1 MKRYIKDYALL
12 TLVAGL
18 IVVLDQYT
26 KNLVRTRLALGEVW
40 LPFGDAVPFVRVVH
54 WYNTGVAFGMFQ
66 GRGLIFTILA
76 FVVIGLI
83 YYFYAQVPAKD
94 WPLRIAM
101 ILQVGGAAGN
111 LVDRLQFGQVTD
123 FISVGNFAVF
133 NVADS
138 AITVGVFVLLLGVWL
153 QDQAEKKLKQETEI
167 LVSTD
172 SDRPADE

>member
-1 MKRYIKDYALL
+1 M
-12 TLVAGL
+12 
-18 IVVLDQYT
+18 VLDQYT

-123 FISVGNFAVF
+123 FISVGNFAVL
-133 NVADS
+133 
-138 AITVGVFVLLLGVWL
+138 TL
-153 QDQAEKKLKQETEI
+153 QIPQLRWEYLCFCWGFGFKIKPRKN
-167 LVSTD
+167 S
-172 SDRPADE
+172 SRKRKF

>member
-83 YYFYAQVPAKD
+83 YFFYAQVPAKD